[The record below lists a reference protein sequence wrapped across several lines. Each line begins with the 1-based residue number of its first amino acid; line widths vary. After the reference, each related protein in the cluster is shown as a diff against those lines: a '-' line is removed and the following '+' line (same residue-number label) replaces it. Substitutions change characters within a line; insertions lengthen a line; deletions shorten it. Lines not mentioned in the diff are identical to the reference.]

1 MLFNILAVG
10 SVVAP
15 SSAAHVVADPNQV
28 VDRGGLHAVHMALM
42 GQFGAYHVLADVKV
56 LERVV
61 DKSTSH

>member
-1 MLFNILAVG
+1 M
-10 SVVAP
+10 AP